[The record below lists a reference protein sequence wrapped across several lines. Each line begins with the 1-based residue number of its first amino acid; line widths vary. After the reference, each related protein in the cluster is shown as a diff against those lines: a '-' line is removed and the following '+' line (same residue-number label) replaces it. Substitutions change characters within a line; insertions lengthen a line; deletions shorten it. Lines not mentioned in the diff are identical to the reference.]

1 MQLFQ
6 MAHMHKLIDYF
17 YVVIASTI
25 SSLVK
30 SYWWVLLYPY
40 FYLQLLILHRQAS
53 RKCLNLQTGFG
64 ARKGLRCQSRPM
76 DPLHLDSDTGKR
88 HISEIFVS
96 SPKESMMTFASERVF
111 LLNNTIWQNFNWNDF
126 LGLNRRG
133 RVSISSKLH
142 FTIPL
147 CVWLNAFIIDFCKC
161 NCVFVF
167 DWMFSLLLV

>member
-40 FYLQLLILHRQAS
+40 FFLQLLILHRQAS

-88 HISEIFVS
+88 HIGEIFVS
-96 SPKESMMTFASERVF
+96 SPKESMMTLVVNGGWAVAHPPILRLPKRS
-111 LLNNTIWQNFNWNDF
+111 DK
-126 LGLNRRG
+126 
-133 RVSISSKLH
+133 VSITAAKRTGLRP
-142 FTIPL
+142 IL
-147 CVWLNAFIIDFCKC
+147 QDF
-161 NCVFVF
+161 
-167 DWMFSLLLV
+167 